1 MKVMN
6 EKNQN
11 FTNYVSQISDTEL
24 ESDYASQANE
34 AQLISDYESQINN
47 AEVIY
52 DSDYDNFTP
61 DSDYI
66 DSSPTCN
73 ITCRPTAPSAS
84 TCNLTDSDVAT
95 CSLDNGELA
104 CGDDFA
110 DNGDAI
116 QGGPCQDL
124 MEYFSDKPYL
134 D

>member
-11 FTNYVSQISDTEL
+11 FTNYVSRISDT
-24 ESDYASQANE
+24 
-34 AQLISDYESQINN
+34 
-47 AEVIY
+47 
-52 DSDYDNFTP
+52 
-61 DSDYI
+61 
-66 DSSPTCN
+66 
-73 ITCRPTAPSAS
+73 
-84 TCNLTDSDVAT
+84 T
-95 CSLDNGELA
+95 CSLDDGELT

-124 MEYFSDKPYL
+124 MEYFSDKPYI